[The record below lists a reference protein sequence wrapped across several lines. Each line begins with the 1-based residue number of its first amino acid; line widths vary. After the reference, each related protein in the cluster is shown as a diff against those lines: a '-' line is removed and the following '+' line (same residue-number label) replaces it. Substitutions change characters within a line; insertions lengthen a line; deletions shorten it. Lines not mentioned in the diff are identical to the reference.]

1 MQKRV
6 KEKTE
11 ENENNAIKA
20 LNLCK
25 NARALIHIRKP
36 GQAEPLLLTALDLSP
51 KNPYV
56 LVALG
61 DTKRMQKQFTTAAKY
76 YQRCLEADPLNPFA
90 MSGLGDAYR
99 GSNNLDSAID
109 IWTQALDAYPENH
122 LVMTRLADALTK
134 KGNLTDARQI
144 YEKAISPLF
153 S

>member
-11 ENENNAIKA
+11 ENE
-20 LNLCK
+20 K
-25 NARALIHIRKP
+25 NATQALSLCNKARAFIRIRKP
-36 GQAEPLLLTALDLSP
+36 GQAEPLLLAALEISP
-51 KNPYV
+51 KSPYV

-61 DTKRMQKQFTTAAKY
+61 DTKRMQKQFITAAKY

-99 GSNNLDSAID
+99 GSNNLDRAID
-109 IWTQALDAYPENH
+109 IWTQALDAYPENN

-134 KGNLTDARQI
+134 KGNL
-144 YEKAISPLF
+144 PLPDKYMKDP
-153 S
+153 ST